1 MLNFNY
7 TLDNELKVPIGQL
20 PSGIQTQAFEMA
32 ANEMTRKFRETQ
44 RMLLRPVPGVG
55 ASAYAGMSP
64 QWQVRLKV
72 EAAFIA
78 DLLDRLV
85 VVARQIALGDAGD
98 ALVQS
103 KLTGL
108 WNRWAP
114 ETLVV
119 YSRTLSAY
127 QKDVGK
133 AMANQPVAGMPAI
146 YVKMAH
152 MAKMDPPE
160 LAPVNSLS
168 GDFLAPLEAYTSD
181 DAAYL
186 AGLEADIFGREIP
199 DSAIALGI
207 AAVAGA
213 WWWFGRR
220 PQATD
225 LGYYW

>member
-64 QWQVRLKV
+64 QWHVRLKAS
-72 EAAFIA
+72 AAFIA

-85 VVARQIALGDAGD
+85 DVAQQVAIGDAGD
-98 ALVQS
+98 AIVQS

-114 ETLVV
+114 ETLAV

-127 QKDVGK
+127 QKDVAK
-133 AMANQPVAGMPAI
+133 AIANQPVAGMPAV
-146 YVKMAH
+146 YVKIAH
-152 MAKMDPPE
+152 LAKMDPPV
-160 LAPVNSLS
+160 LTPVNGLS
-168 GDFLAPLEAYTSD
+168 GMGAYTSD
-181 DAAYL
+181 DAAYF
-186 AGLEADIFGREIP
+186 AGLEADIFGREVP

-207 AAVAGA
+207 AALAGA

-220 PQATD
+220 PPAG